1 MKTMVASAGSHAAVA
16 KYKNRAGHVVE
27 SAWAD
32 LDYDAVAGG
41 HPWRAF
47 PWYLGQ
53 RNYSGRYWS
62 ATERALVGYESRLEL
77 AHLLLADF
85 DPEVKRIASQPFH
98 LVARKSGRQ
107 FRRTPDY
114 MLIKASGPVVVDVK
128 PSGQLVKE
136 DVRQLLE
143 LTRELVHARG
153 WDYEIA
159 SEPDEVVFGNVRFL
173 AGYRRDWLFAPGLLA
188 EIRSAAAREPQQPIR
203 SIINGISQPKPIA
216 VAGLMHLLWRQEL
229 RVDLTETLRSTTPIE
244 VAR

>member
-1 MKTMVASAGSHAAVA
+1 VKTMVASAGCHATVA
-16 KYKNRAGHVVE
+16 KYKDRAGHVVE
-27 SAWAD
+27 CAWAD
-32 LDYDAVAGG
+32 LDYHAVAAGR
-41 HPWRAF
+41 PWRAF

-77 AHLLLADF
+77 SHLLLADF
-85 DPEVKRIASQPFH
+85 DREVKRIASQPFH

-114 MLIKASGPVVVDVK
+114 LLIKDSGPVVVDVK
-128 PSGQLVKE
+128 PSGDLAKE
-136 DVRQLLE
+136 DVRRLLE
-143 LTRELVHARG
+143 LTREVVHSRG

-159 SEPDEVVFGNVRFL
+159 SEPDKVVFDNIRFL

-188 EIRSAAAREPQQPIR
+188 DIRSAAAHEPQQAIR
-203 SIINGISQPKPIA
+203 SIINGINQPRPIA
-216 VAGLMHLLWRQEL
+216 MAGLMHLLWRQEL
-229 RVDLTETLRSTTPIE
+229 RVDLTKTLRPTALIE